1 MSDRTYTSANS
12 GDGKGTI
19 GFDGKVGHIVN
30 AGVTAVTLAVVE
42 AIGSIDL
49 STLPT
54 AAATLAAPALGLV
67 VGWLT
72 TKFLPR
78 FRRA

>member
-1 MSDRTYTSANS
+1 MTEGTPYRSQTS
-12 GDGKGTI
+12 GDGKGII
-19 GFDGKVGHIVN
+19 GFDGKVGQIVN

-42 AIGSIDL
+42 AIGSVDL

-54 AAATLAAPALGLV
+54 AAATLLAPALGLV

-78 FRRA
+78 FKR